1 MGAEILKGF
10 FLWCTIINLILF
22 ILSFLSITFLGKWI
36 YRIHG
41 KWYGIR
47 EENFSVIFYTFML
60 YYKIAIL
67 FFNFVPYLALVII
80 TG

>member
-1 MGAEILKGF
+1 MENGTAL
-10 FLWCTIINLILF
+10 
-22 ILSFLSITFLGKWI
+22 
-36 YRIHG
+36 
-41 KWYGIR
+41 R